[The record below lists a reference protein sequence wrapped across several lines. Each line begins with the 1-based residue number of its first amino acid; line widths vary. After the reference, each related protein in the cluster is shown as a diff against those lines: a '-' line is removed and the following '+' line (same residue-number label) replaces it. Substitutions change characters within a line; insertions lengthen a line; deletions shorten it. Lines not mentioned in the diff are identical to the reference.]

1 LQLIETLTFATHRFV
16 SAMRPLIRP
25 LLALSIAVLLGVSGC
40 GRGTRNATPQGGGP
54 GGETP
59 SSSNSGDLGAV
70 GGVNGGYDEQVR
82 STYYYA
88 GEANSDPDT
97 DAGRS
102 STGVTLQAATATQ
115 VGVCAVDP
123 SVIPYG
129 SQVIVQTAD
138 GPRYYIA
145 ADTGGAVKNET
156 ASGGNAHVIDFY
168 SRSQVG
174 GEYQTVTV
182 IPYSG
187 STSFTNLSAS
197 QKNSFF
203 NIGNFP
209 QGGTPNPGG
218 G

>member
-1 LQLIETLTFATHRFV
+1 
-16 SAMRPLIRP
+16 MRPLFR
-25 LLALSIAVLLGVSGC
+25 LCFALSTVLLVGVSGC
-40 GRGTRNATPQGGGP
+40 GRGNRNASPQGGGP
-54 GGETP
+54 GGGTP
-59 SSSNSGDLGAV
+59 SNSSSGDTGAV
-70 GGVNGGYDEQVR
+70 SGVSAGYNEQVR

-97 DAGRS
+97 DAGRT
-102 STGVTLQAATATQ
+102 STGVSVQAASATQ

-129 SQVIVQTAD
+129 SQVVVQTAD

-156 ASGGNAHVIDFY
+156 ASGGTSHVIDFY
-168 SRSQVG
+168 SNSQVG
-174 GEYQTVTV
+174 GENQTVTI

-187 STSFTNLSAS
+187 SQSFTSLSAS
-197 QKNSFF
+197 QKASYF

-209 QGGTPNPGG
+209 QGGSGNGG
-218 G
+218 

>member
-1 LQLIETLTFATHRFV
+1 MNGI
-16 SAMRPLIRP
+16 SA
-25 LLALSIAVLLGVSGC
+25 
-40 GRGTRNATPQGGGP
+40 
-54 GGETP
+54 
-59 SSSNSGDLGAV
+59 
-70 GGVNGGYDEQVR
+70 GYNEQVR

-97 DAGRS
+97 DAGRT
-102 STGVTLQAATATQ
+102 STGVPVQMASASQ

-156 ASGGNAHVIDFY
+156 ASGGTSHVIDFY
-168 SRSQVG
+168 SNTQVG
-174 GEYQTVTV
+174 GENQTVTV

-187 STSFTNLSAS
+187 SQSFTSLSAS
-197 QKNSFF
+197 QKASYF
-203 NIGNFP
+203 NVGSFP
-209 QGGTPNPGG
+209 QGGTGTGG
-218 G
+218 